1 MPGKKKDEHQAR
13 VPTGTVF
20 IPLLVGLFLGF
31 MCVVTGGFLFH
42 PLYNVAAPVVC
53 KGEMQIKPVQYT
65 PDEGGVGYSN
75 QITCVEGGKRTDV
88 STSASVVA
96 GLIYSAIFVAI
107 LIPLW
112 FKYAKPVSGG
122 TSP

>member
-1 MPGKKKDEHQAR
+1 MPGKKKDEAR
-13 VPTGTVF
+13 VSIGTAF

-31 MCVVTGGFLFH
+31 MCVVIGGFLVH

-53 KGEMQIKPVQYT
+53 KGEMQIEPVQYT
-65 PDEGGVGYSN
+65 PEEGGVGYSN

-88 STSASVVA
+88 SNYATVIA

-107 LIPLW
+107 LVPLW
-112 FKYAKPVSGG
+112 FKYAKPVVPGSG
-122 TSP
+122 P